1 MTTYGTQKFKWFWG
15 KVADYSPDMDNGGT
29 AMETLQLM
37 LLQFDGNNIRLLP
50 AWPSNW
56 TAHFKLHAPQNTTIE
71 AFVENGQIKSMK
83 VLPASRAKDVVV
95 GK

>member
-1 MTTYGTQKFKWFWG
+1 
-15 KVADYSPDMDNGGT
+15 MDNGGT

-37 LLQFDGNNIRLLP
+37 LLQFDGDTIRLIP

-56 TAHFKLHAPQNTTIE
+56 NANFKLHAPQNTTIE
-71 AFVENGQIKSMK
+71 GVVENGQVKDLK
-83 VLPASRAKDVVV
+83 VTPASRAKDVVI